1 MFVLACLDLCEVLD
15 DTIDIHARIDSI
27 NPVPGRI
34 LPDYSSDI
42 DRSGVTTGSDILRL
56 IDLLNGAGEF
66 ETWIARSLPSCPSE

>member
-1 MFVLACLDLCEVLD
+1 MLACLDLCEVLD

-56 IDLLNGAGEF
+56 IDLLNGADAF
-66 ETWIARSLPSCPSE
+66 DVWITREWPASPCE